1 MGFEIHHGGNP
12 LNNVANLHIAM
23 AIRNTTWFEVLVQ
36 SSAMNTA
43 SSGRACCTLR
53 RNPGSGTRSTW
64 SWSHGSGSIAVLE
77 LPRTPIGAAARRVGG
92 DVAAPTPHRPG
103 RADFPHP
110 VPR

>member
-77 LPRTPIGAAARRVGG
+77 LPRTPIGAAARWALLGSGPLIV
-92 DVAAPTPHRPG
+92 VG
-103 RADFPHP
+103 RALAP
-110 VPR
+110 VRDP